1 MKVLMLG
8 KQQADQ
14 TVPCDKNIVYM
25 GEWLDMRQMKCSGE
39 GLAFLCTTLKNVDLN
54 QNNLDFLKFLDPHMT
69 PDE

>member
-1 MKVLMLG
+1 MLMLG

-39 GLAFLCTTLKNVDLN
+39 GWPSYG
-54 QNNLDFLKFLDPHMT
+54 PH
-69 PDE
+69 